1 MKKRIAIPLL
11 EAVFLAVSLVT
22 AVAFLA
28 SRSWF
33 GAGDLA
39 SFTFWS
45 VVLSLPII
53 PISFL
58 LGRLLARLGSALAIL
73 LAVLSGALL
82 GYLATMLVWMM
93 LGPWFGAFSFPVFY
107 CWLAGA
113 IAACVTATLVSKK
126 KGPIQSPQPTAASR
140 RG

>member
-11 EAVFLAVSLVT
+11 EAVFLTVSLVV
-22 AVAFLA
+22 AVGFLA

-45 VVLSLPII
+45 VILSLLII
-53 PISFL
+53 PIAFL
-58 LGRLLARLGSALAIL
+58 LGRLLTRLGSVLRIF
-73 LAVLSGALL
+73 LAVISGALL

-113 IAACVTATLVSKK
+113 IMACVTATLIAQKNEPNRV
-126 KGPIQSPQPTAASR
+126 GGGI
-140 RG
+140 